1 MSGQIEMDLK
11 RKNKN
16 NDYEIYLFTVYYN
29 NKIFSD
35 IIKEHIHL
43 NNIKK
48 VIVFG
53 LNDTELEDNDLI
65 EVVDTKLGDIN
76 DITYNYIFD
85 YMFKNYQNKICV
97 LCRSDVYLINQ
108 NSLEFLPFYLKNNL
122 CLCISS
128 LNIDKDGNVSKD
140 QNKMKSF
147 YSLNQDCW
155 ILKPNCSINFN
166 ELEKFKFNLEK
177 NELKLNYILN
187 NNYKLLNDTENFKI
201 ICKIHKDNENLR
213 KENEN
218 FDSKDT
224 LVLPETLLMN
234 KVSLDNL
241 VKFLDME
248 NMELYDLKT
257 ELLKKVIIKK
267 GFL

>member
-1 MSGQIEMDLK
+1 MG
-11 RKNKN
+11 
-16 NDYEIYLFTVYYN
+16 
-29 NKIFSD
+29 
-35 IIKEHIHL
+35 
-43 NNIKK
+43 
-48 VIVFG
+48 
-53 LNDTELEDNDLI
+53 
-65 EVVDTKLGDIN
+65 
-76 DITYNYIFD
+76 
-85 YMFKNYQNKICV
+85 
-97 LCRSDVYLINQ
+97 
-108 NSLEFLPFYLKNNL
+108 
-122 CLCISS
+122 
-128 LNIDKDGNVSKD
+128 
-140 QNKMKSF
+140 
-147 YSLNQDCW
+147 
-155 ILKPNCSINFN
+155 
-166 ELEKFKFNLEK
+166 
-177 NELKLNYILN
+177 

-201 ICKIHKDNENLR
+201 ICKIHEDNEKLR